1 MNWDQLE
8 GKWKQASG
16 KVKEKWGKL
25 TDSDLEIIRGRR
37 DQLIGKIQERYGV
50 MKEEAQKQ
58 ADEFTRTLVLVGE
71 ELVHSSTRR
80 RRRIRGEPGCLS
92 PRPEEPR
99 RRTLA
104 ANSKSEEINPE
115 PSAHLEMHARSEW
128 PETR

>member
-1 MNWDQLE
+1 MNWDQME

-16 KVKEKWGKL
+16 KVKENWGKL

-71 ELVHSSTRR
+71 EPSTQAHAEDEESAENHVASRHDQKS
-80 RRRIRGEPGCLS
+80 RGAG
-92 PRPEEPR
+92 R
-99 RRTLA
+99 
-104 ANSKSEEINPE
+104 
-115 PSAHLEMHARSEW
+115 
-128 PETR
+128 